1 MGVQGEI
8 ILYTENYYKIDV
20 DKLRLIKVDS
30 ELLRKL
36 KFKNYTSGQVEVIP
50 LIAFHQLGIK

>member
-36 KFKNYTSGQVEVIP
+36 KFKKYTSG
-50 LIAFHQLGIK
+50 

>member
-8 ILYTENYYKIDV
+8 ILQTENYYKIDV

-50 LIAFHQLGIK
+50 FIAFHQLGIK

>member
-8 ILYTENYYKIDV
+8 RKQTENYYKIDV

-36 KFKNYTSGQVEVIP
+36 KLKNYTSGQVEVIP
-50 LIAFHQLGIK
+50 IIAFHQ